1 MVKRPRRAEVQGMG
15 TQPVYLVKAPKWKEV
30 EALKKQLKGV
40 TAQVYVYPDWGF
52 GSFAVDDLIPVVGEA
67 LGQKALAR
75 GEYFAYQLERLSF
88 KNRRHEV
95 NDRAMRLAWAR
106 VRDRSLSYKP
116 IAAQRFEMT
125 PALGEVDYEKTRLG
139 ADLHP
144 DFGTL
149 DNYRGKPSGVMY
161 NAAELQDICGSVLPE
176 EEIEGFHHVIITSQI
191 LGSWTEA
198 SKRWEVVPYQKG
210 AIVTLVSAVEREE
223 IGEKPGPRTQVVVDP
238 DGVRHS
244 ITFLDREPLKARVRQ
259 ALAK

>member
-1 MVKRPRRAEVQGMG
+1 MVKRPRRLDATG
-15 TQPVYLVKAPKWKEV
+15 TQPVYLVKAPKWKEI

-52 GSFAVDDLIPVVGEA
+52 GSFAVDDLLPVVGDA

-106 VRDRSLSYKP
+106 VRDRSLRNK
-116 IAAQRFEMT
+116 EMT

-149 DNYRGKPSGVMY
+149 ENYRGKPSGIMY
-161 NAAELQDICGSVLPE
+161 NAEELQDICGSVLPE

-191 LGSWTEA
+191 LGTWNEA
-198 SKRWEVVPYQKG
+198 SKSWEVVPFRKG
-210 AIVTLVSAVEREE
+210 AIVTLVSAVEREQV
-223 IGEKPGPRTQVVVDP
+223 GEHPGPRTSVVVDP
-238 DGVRHS
+238 DS
-244 ITFLDREPLKARVRQ
+244 IRRSLTFLDREPLKARVRQ
-259 ALAK
+259 ALAQ

>member
-15 TQPVYLVKAPKWKEV
+15 TQPVYLVKAPKWKEI
-30 EALKKQLKGV
+30 EALKKQQKGA
-40 TAQVYVYPDWGF
+40 TAQVYVYPEWGF
-52 GSFAVDDLIPVVGEA
+52 GSFAVDDLVPIVGEA
-67 LGQKALAR
+67 LGQKALER
-75 GEYFAYQLERLSF
+75 GEYFAYNLERLSF

-106 VRDRSLSYKP
+106 VRDRSLNNKP
-116 IAAQRFEMT
+116 IPGQHLEMT
-125 PALGEVDYEKTRLG
+125 PWLGEVDYEKTRLG

-149 DNYRGKPSGVMY
+149 ENYKGKPSGIMY
-161 NAAELQDICGSVLPE
+161 NAEVLQDICGSVLPE

-191 LGSWTEA
+191 LGAWSEA
-198 SKRWEVVPYQKG
+198 SKSWEVVPFRKG
-210 AIVTLVSAVEREE
+210 SIVTLVSAVEREQ
-223 IGEKPGPRTQVVVDP
+223 IGEHPGPRTSVVVDP
-238 DGVRHS
+238 DSIRRS